1 MIEIILT
8 KGTAIMIHRLRRVS
22 LTVMCVAL
30 VGGVLI
36 STATSSAA
44 TIIGT
49 PVKLSTLIDG
59 GGSVTAGDKTFT
71 NFTYLFTNDM
81 PGATGVNIVPIQD
94 DLGNYGIQIQAAF
107 IDLPSSQGGSDA
119 KLSYTVTAGS
129 NRLISDAHM
138 AGNPNLLGTT
148 GSVSVTETFLPLGA
162 NGEFTMEI
170 YDDEGHPVPQLMD
183 STVFTQPAK
192 SVNVQKDILIIVP
205 TGGQSGT
212 ISFIDQ
218 TFSQIEVPEPALG
231 LLMLGSVA
239 GFAFLRRRS

>member
-1 MIEIILT
+1 
-8 KGTAIMIHRLRRVS
+8 
-22 LTVMCVAL
+22 
-30 VGGVLI
+30 
-36 STATSSAA
+36 
-44 TIIGT
+44 
-49 PVKLSTLIDG
+49 
-59 GGSVTAGDKTFT
+59 
-71 NFTYLFTNDM
+71 
-81 PGATGVNIVPIQD
+81 VNIVPIQD

-119 KLSYTVTAGS
+119 KLSYTVTAGG

-170 YDDEGHPVPQLMD
+170 YDDEGRPVPQLMD

-205 TGGQSGT
+205 TAGQSGT

-239 GFAFLRRRS
+239 GFALLRRRS